1 MVLSPKNH
9 VTGSSGVSLNS
20 AQGDDSDDISHMGAG
35 VNRGRSVGSKV
46 NGQETGSSVV
56 SMSSA
61 HQAKCNDTTLGQV
74 S

>member
-20 AQGDDSDDISHMGAG
+20 AQGDDSDDISHMGAR
-35 VNRGRSVGSKV
+35 VNRGGSVGSKFK
-46 NGQETGSSVV
+46 GQETGSSVV

-61 HQAKCNDTTLGQV
+61 HQAKCNDTTLDPV
-74 S
+74 F